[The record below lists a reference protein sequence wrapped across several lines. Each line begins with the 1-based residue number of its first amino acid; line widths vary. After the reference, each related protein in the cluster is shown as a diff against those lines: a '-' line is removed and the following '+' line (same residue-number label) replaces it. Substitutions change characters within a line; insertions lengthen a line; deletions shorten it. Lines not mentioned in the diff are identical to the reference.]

1 VTILRS
7 ALSPAVCAA
16 NSDRIADANLSLP
29 RIEAILLAAGESRR
43 MGYPKPLL
51 RVGAESFIAR
61 TTALALGVASRL
73 VIVLGA
79 HAERVRPAVAPDS
92 RIIVVENPNF
102 DRGQLSSLKVGL
114 AEVIAGG
121 PQAVAAVVVHLAD
134 HPLVAPATFRA
145 LVDDYRKTASPI
157 VVARY
162 NGRRGHPVIFDR
174 AVFAELMAAPED
186 QGARVVVNADAAR
199 VRYVDVDDPGVV
211 LDLDTPADLA
221 HAGLPPPPGL

>member
-1 VTILRS
+1 
-7 ALSPAVCAA
+7 
-16 NSDRIADANLSLP
+16 
-29 RIEAILLAAGESRR
+29 

-79 HAERVRPAVAPDS
+79 HAERVRPAVARDS
-92 RIIVVENPNF
+92 RITVVENPNF
-102 DRGQLSSLKVGL
+102 NRGQLSSLKVAL
-114 AEVIAGG
+114 AEVMAGG
-121 PQAVAAVVVHLAD
+121 ADAVVVHLAD
-134 HPLVAPATFRA
+134 HPMVAPATFRA
-145 LVDDYRKTASPI
+145 LVDGYRDTAKPI

-162 NGRRGHPVIFDR
+162 RGRRGHPVIFDR

-199 VRYVDVDDPGVV
+199 VVYVDVDDPGVV

-221 HAGLPPPPGL
+221 RAGLLPPPPEI

>member
-1 VTILRS
+1 
-7 ALSPAVCAA
+7 LSTG
-16 NSDRIADANLSLP
+16 

-61 TTALALGVASRL
+61 TTALALGVATRL

-79 HAERVRPAVAPDS
+79 HAERIRPAIARDARVV
-92 RIIVVENPNF
+92 VVENPDF

-114 AEVIAGG
+114 AAVIAGG
-121 PQAVAAVVVHLAD
+121 ADAVVIHLAD

-145 LVDDYRKTASPI
+145 LVDDYRRTAKPI

-162 NGRRGHPVIFDR
+162 RGRRGHPVLFDR
-174 AVFAELMAAPED
+174 TVFAELMAASED
-186 QGARVVVNADAAR
+186 LGARVVVNADPAR
-199 VRYVDVDDPGVV
+199 VGYVEVDDPGVV
-211 LDLDTPADLA
+211 LDLDTPVDLA
-221 HAGLPPPPGL
+221 SAGLPAPPSET

>member
-1 VTILRS
+1 SMRRSDSISGPKPPRKSPLRSSRRSFASAVPVRVTILRS

-114 AEVIAGG
+114 AGVIR
-121 PQAVAAVVVHLAD
+121 LSSI
-134 HPLVAPATFRA
+134 APC
-145 LVDDYRKTASPI
+145 SPS
-157 VVARY
+157 
-162 NGRRGHPVIFDR
+162 
-174 AVFAELMAAPED
+174 
-186 QGARVVVNADAAR
+186 
-199 VRYVDVDDPGVV
+199 
-211 LDLDTPADLA
+211 
-221 HAGLPPPPGL
+221 